1 MLTCITQK
9 NCHSFDVE
17 DYFSSFHVPVKFWVH
32 GYTALATQMD
42 FKGGADC
49 PPDFGVSTQ
58 FNFESEGGG
67 GKMVKPQHDFLKLKV

>member
-1 MLTCITQK
+1 
-9 NCHSFDVE
+9 
-17 DYFSSFHVPVKFWVH
+17 
-32 GYTALATQMD
+32 MD